1 MKAMLKSIAASGK
14 ATTFLPDGSKFTIIV
29 LPDKVTRNNHPMSPH
44 SITDSLSAAGL
55 GSKKASSLEK
65 DADVSTDVD
74 VDAIVRSGVQIIVV
88 DKDIRE
94 SIGAVAVAIAR
105 AMPVYTA
112 KSLSKKEKE
121 AAANPG
127 TDTGASQEHV
137 VNVSYLTQDGEF
149 IDDEYLNSAK
159 AVADGVRLA
168 SKLGDMPP
176 AELNPETYS
185 MQCRDIVE
193 DLQNNGH
200 SVVMEE
206 IVGEELEKRGYGG
219 IYGVGM
225 AAMVAPRIVIM
236 TYTPEGSGDGDMESI
251 ALCGKGVVYDTGGLS
266 LKPKSGMPGMKHG
279 TYSQY
284 VNEYVVTLDTHNTAQ
299 FACYACTKAIR
310 QSIYLSCTFPDF
322 FFFD

>member
-1 MKAMLKSIAASGK
+1 
-14 ATTFLPDGSKFTIIV
+14 
-29 LPDKVTRNNHPMSPH
+29 MSPH
-44 SITDSLSAAGL
+44 SITDSLSATGL
-55 GSKKASSLEK
+55 GSKKSFET
-65 DADVSTDVD
+65 DADDSTIEGA
-74 VDAIVRSGVQIIVV
+74 DAIVSSGVQIIVV

-112 KSLSKKEKE
+112 KSLSKKEEE

-127 TDTGASQEHV
+127 SGASEEHL
-137 VNVSYLTQDGEF
+137 VNVSYLTAQDGKF

-176 AELNPETYS
+176 AELTPETYS

-193 DLQNNGH
+193 DLQKNGH

-206 IVGEELEKRGYGG
+206 IVGEELRERGYGG

-236 TYTPEGSGDGDMESI
+236 TYTPEGSGDGDVESI

-279 TYSQY
+279 TYSHY
-284 VNEYVVTLDTHNTAQ
+284 V
-299 FACYACTKAIR
+299 
-310 QSIYLSCTFPDF
+310 
-322 FFFD
+322 